1 MNDPQLDG
9 KVAIVTGA
17 AMGMGLATASL
28 FAQHGARVVIA
39 DFDQTKGKAAAD
51 EICASGAE
59 ALFVACDVSDE
70 TQVSALIAGTVAHF
84 GRLDC
89 AVNNAA
95 TIPDDRPI
103 ADADLEQFDRIIRI
117 NLRGVMVCMKHQLR
131 QMMSQSPVADA
142 RGAIVNIGSISSQR
156 PRAGNAAYV
165 ASKHGVIGLTKTGS
179 LEYAP
184 HGIRVNAVLPG
195 AIDTPMI
202 QATLARSGS
211 TEAEASASLSLLGR
225 FGKADEVANASLWL
239 CSDAAS
245 YVTGHSLA
253 VDAGY
258 LSR

>member
-1 MNDPQLDG
+1 MSDRHLDG

-17 AMGMGLATASL
+17 AMGMGLATAEL
-28 FAQHGARVVIA
+28 FARHGARVVVA
-39 DFDQTKGKAAAD
+39 DFDDAKGQTAVDGLVAA
-51 EICASGAE
+51 GFE
-59 ALFVACDVSDE
+59 AAFVHCDVSDE
-70 TQVSALIAGTVAHF
+70 TQVEAMVAATVARF

-89 AVNNAA
+89 CVNNAA
-95 TIPDDRPI
+95 TLPDDRPI
-103 ADADLEQFDRIIRI
+103 GEADLDQFDRIIRI
-117 NLRGVMVCMKHQLR
+117 NLRGVIACMKHQIR
-131 QMMSQSPVADA
+131 QMMTQEPGPAG
-142 RGAIVNIGSISSQR
+142 RGAIVNIGSISGQR

-202 QATLARSGS
+202 QATLARTGS
-211 TEAEASASLSLLGR
+211 TEAQASASLSLLGR
-225 FGKADEVANASLWL
+225 FGRPQEVAEASLWL
-239 CSDAAS
+239 CADASS

>member
-1 MNDPQLDG
+1 MSDGRLDG
-9 KVAIVTGA
+9 RIALVTGGA
-17 AMGMGLATASL
+17 VGMGLATVRL
-28 FAQHGARVVIA
+28 FAESGAKVMLA
-39 DFDQTKGKAAAD
+39 DVDDAKGQDAAD
-51 EICASGAE
+51 
-59 ALFVACDVSDE
+59 ALTADGFDVGFVHCDVSDE
-70 TQVSALIAGTVAHF
+70 QQVVAMMAATVARF

-95 TIPDDRPI
+95 TLPDDRPI
-103 ADADLEQFDRIIRI
+103 AEADLDQFDRVLLI
-117 NLRGVMVCMKHQLR
+117 NLRGVMACMKHEIR
-131 QMMSQSPVADA
+131 QMMAQSGG
-142 RGAIVNIGSISSQR
+142 GAIVNIGSVSSRR

-165 ASKHGVIGLTKTGS
+165 ASKHGVVGLTKTGS

-202 QATLARSGS
+202 QATLARTGS
-211 TEAEASASLSLLGR
+211 TETQAAAGLSLLGR
-225 FGKADEVANASLWL
+225 FGQPREVAQASLWL

-245 YVTGHSLA
+245 YVTGHCLA